1 MFVTKRTFKKSFSL
15 TRFGLFFVPI
25 LIVLISTSSCNS
37 TDESAKKT
45 PAPSPAVNSG
55 RTAPTGLT
63 ALPTNV
69 LQAELKSVHGAPIK
83 LGDYAGKVL
92 VVNFWATWCG
102 PCRLETPELV
112 QLHKEYKTQGV
123 EVIGL
128 STENPEASAESV
140 RSFVNDFN
148 VDYQIGW
155 ATSEVASSLM
165 LAATTDVAQ
174 SFVRGRD
181 AIPQSFVVS
190 RDGRIVK
197 RLIGFNQTSSPL
209 QLKRAIEDAL
219 KS

>member
-1 MFVTKRTFKKSFSL
+1 MLARREERKTFGSAQIGAIFFVVL
-15 TRFGLFFVPI
+15 IGLF
-25 LIVLISTSSCNS
+25 SASSCNS
-37 TDESAKKT
+37 TDDSARKAT
-45 PAPSPAVNSG
+45 PAVNNSG
-55 RTAPTGLT
+55 R
-63 ALPTNV
+63 ALPSTPTSLTTLPPNV
-69 LQAELKSVHGAPIK
+69 LEAELKSVRGAPIK
-83 LGDYAGKVL
+83 LGNYAGKVL

-112 QLHKEYKTQGV
+112 QLHKEYKSQGV
-123 EVIGL
+123 EMIGL

-140 RSFVNDFN
+140 RSFVKDFN

-174 SFVRGRD
+174 TFVRGRD

-190 RDGRIVK
+190 REGRIVK
-197 RLIGFNQTSSPL
+197 RFIGFNQMSSPP
-209 QLKRAIEDAL
+209 QLKQAIEDAL